1 MLGVGGPVA
10 EQVFPCHLPPGKY
23 HVHKAGAPLGQDA
36 HPQCLCVCRP
46 FSRSASP
53 FLNPSF
59 SWRNQL
65 KFKRGM
71 GKAGRQGE
79 PATAPSQ
86 SQPLPRQRDVLPK
99 HCSQKVNKHP
109 GGGSL
114 SGRMRVTG
122 DGCLDSLCNTK
133 KHLSCSILTGET
145 SGPPVSPRLGV
156 SALFNANVPPW

>member
-109 GGGSL
+109 GAGEGVFQEERGSL
-114 SGRMRVTG
+114 EMGVWTVCVT
-122 DGCLDSLCNTK
+122 
-133 KHLSCSILTGET
+133 
-145 SGPPVSPRLGV
+145 PR
-156 SALFNANVPPW
+156 ST